1 MDNKKGKGIN
11 VSTLR
16 QVWSVVE
23 QTHTNVL
30 LRLNDA
36 DLVKQLLGELDRL
49 RVLSGEETN
58 SVSAYLYSRTALI
71 RDLAQARL
79 A

>member
-49 RVLSGEETN
+49 IVLSGEETS